1 MAQDILGEKKYFAA
15 ANSGTGFQSY
25 YKYIFDSNKFDSLI
39 IIKGGSGT
47 GKSSFARKLAR
58 EGEKKGGQTEYFY
71 CSSDSASLDGVIVTL
86 PDGRRI
92 AAIDGTAPH
101 LRDTELPG
109 CCDVLHDTGK
119 YWNVN
124 ALAQRREE
132 IEMYAKERK
141 ERFKDVYCHLSAALA
156 AERIAD
162 RIIEKNTD
170 IPKLDGAVSRIFR
183 KIGVR
188 EGKGKGTVEYRLT
201 DSIGMRGRVRFNTF
215 CERADTVYRVTG
227 AGWKIFFSRLIAA
240 IAEKKADTVLSP
252 YFLDTENFCGVLLTD
267 TAFGGRVAFVRD
279 ECDDICQNEDRIINT
294 ARFSEVKE
302 KKERKET
309 KKALKLSEASLL
321 SAEESFSEIRGL
333 HFILEEIY
341 SEAMDFKRKDREEKA
356 IIDALF

>member
-58 EGEKKGGQTEYFY
+58 ECEKRGGQTEYFY
-71 CSSDSASLDGVIVTL
+71 CSSDPASLDGVILTL
-86 PDGRRI
+86 SDGRRI
-92 AAIDGTAPH
+92 AALDGTAPH
-101 LRDTELPG
+101 MRDTELPG

-119 YWNVN
+119 YWNVS

-132 IEMYAKERK
+132 IERYVKERK

-188 EGKGKGTVEYRLT
+188 EGKGTVEYRLT

-215 CERADTVYRVTG
+215 CETADTVYRVTG

-240 IAEKKADTVLSP
+240 ISEKKADIVLSP
-252 YFLDTENFCGVLLTD
+252 YFLDTESFCGVLLTD

-279 ECDDICQNEDRIINT
+279 ECDDTCQNEDRIINT

-302 KKERKET
+302 KQERREI
-309 KKALKLSEASLL
+309 KKVQKLSEASLL